1 MSLERELDALRRRA
15 SKIVKHVDPP
25 KLSMIITKD
34 GDEKPEVGPYDLWV
48 HVESKK
54 SICSG

>member
-34 GDEKPEVGPYDLWV
+34 GDEKPEVCPYDLWLY
-48 HVESKK
+48 VESKK
-54 SICSG
+54 T

>member
-1 MSLERELDALRRRA
+1 MSLEREVDALRRRA
-15 SKIVKHVDPP
+15 SKILKHVDPP

-48 HVESKK
+48 HVVSKK
-54 SICSG
+54 T

>member
-25 KLSMIITKD
+25 KLRMIITKD
-34 GDEKPEVGPYDLWV
+34 GDELPEVGPYDLWV
-48 HVESKK
+48 HCESKK
-54 SICSG
+54 A